1 MCEGFLFMKNTKIA
15 KFALASTFVIWGSVG
30 IFVKYI
36 PLNSGLIALDR
47 SIVGMLFLVLIK
59 LCTKSKFD
67 FVTIRNSLPLLCI
80 NGALL
85 GFNWILLFES
95 YNFTS
100 VAISTICYN
109 IGPIFVMLFSPIVF
123 KEKLTGVKML
133 CIFSAL
139 FGIVCVSGVFEQ
151 SSVSVRDLIGIAL
164 GLSAALLYAVTVMI
178 NKKIDKVDA
187 TDKAITQ
194 FFASA
199 VVMFVY
205 SLFVTDKGELSFS
218 VTTVVLLLLVGVLHT
233 GVAYTVYFKTLPF
246 VTSQNVAVFAY
257 IDPVVACV
265 LSAVVLKEEL
275 SFFVVLGAVVI
286 IVSALLCELYDNKQK
301 K

>member
-1 MCEGFLFMKNTKIA
+1 MRNTKFA
-15 KFALASTFVIWGSVG
+15 KFELASAFMIWGTVG

-36 PLNSGLIALDR
+36 PLNSGLIAFDR
-47 SIVGMLFLVLIK
+47 SIVGMLFLLLVK

-67 FVTIRNSLPLLCI
+67 FSALKKSLPLLCL

-109 IGPIFVMLFSPIVF
+109 IGPVFVMLFSPIVF
-123 KEKLTGVKML
+123 KEKLTIVKLL

-139 FGIVCVSGVFEQ
+139 FGIVCVSGVFDEG
-151 SSVSVRDLIGIAL
+151 SVSVKDFIGIAL

-178 NKKIDKVDA
+178 NKKIEMVDA

-194 FFASA
+194 FASSA
-199 VVMFVY
+199 VVMFIY
-205 SLFVTDKGELSFS
+205 SLFVTKPEEVTLSL
-218 VTTVVLLLLVGVLHT
+218 TTVVLLLLVGVLHT
-233 GVAYTVYFKTLPF
+233 GVAYTIYFKSLPF
-246 VTSQNVAVFAY
+246 VTSQNVAIFAY
-257 IDPVVACV
+257 IDPVVAV
-265 LSAVVLKEEL
+265 LLSVTVLHEKLSA
-275 SFFVVLGAVVI
+275 FVALGAVI
-286 IVSALLCELYDNKQK
+286 IIASALLCEIYDNKQK

>member
-1 MCEGFLFMKNTKIA
+1 MKNTKIA
-15 KFALASTFVIWGSVG
+15 KFTLAATFAIWGTVG

-47 SIVGMLFLVLIK
+47 SIVGMLFLILVK
-59 LCTKSKFD
+59 LCTKTKFD
-67 FVTIRNSLPLLCI
+67 FSAIRKNLPLLCI

-123 KEKLTGVKML
+123 KEKLTVVKMM
-133 CIFSAL
+133 CIFTAL
-139 FGIVCVSGVFEQ
+139 FGIVCVSGVFGE
-151 SSVSVRDLIGIAL
+151 SFVSVRDIIGIAL
-164 GLSAALLYAVTVMI
+164 GLFAALLYAVTVMI
-178 NKKIDKVDA
+178 NKKLDNVDA

-194 FFASA
+194 FASSA

-205 SLFVTDKGELSFS
+205 SLFVTNKEELSFS
-218 VTTVVLLLLVGVLHT
+218 VTTVVLLIIVGVLHT

-246 VTSQNVAVFAY
+246 VTSQNVAIFAY
-257 IDPVVACV
+257 IDPVVAV
-265 LSAVVLKEEL
+265 MLSAFVLKEEL
-275 SFFVVLGAVVI
+275 SAFVVLGAVVI
-286 IVSALLCELYDNKQK
+286 IVSAVLSELYDNKQK

>member
-1 MCEGFLFMKNTKIA
+1 MKNTKIA
-15 KFALASTFVIWGSVG
+15 KLSLASTFVIWGTVG

-47 SIVGMLFLVLIK
+47 SIVGMLFLVLVK
-59 LCTKSKFD
+59 LFTKSEFD
-67 FVTIRNSLPLLCI
+67 FRAIKKSLPLLCI

-109 IGPIFVMLFSPIVF
+109 IGPVFVMIFSPIVF
-123 KEKLTGVKML
+123 KEKLTVLKMM
-133 CIFSAL
+133 CVFSAL

-151 SSVSVRDLIGIAL
+151 NHVEIKDLIGIAL

-178 NKKIDKVDA
+178 NKKIDKIDA
-187 TDKAITQ
+187 SDKAITQ
-194 FFASA
+194 FFSSA

-205 SLFVTDKGELSFS
+205 SLFVTEKGELSFS
-218 VTTVVLLLLVGVLHT
+218 VTTVALLLFVGVLHT
-233 GVAYTVYFKTLPF
+233 GVAYTLYFKTLPF

-257 IDPVVACV
+257 IDPVVAVV
-265 LSAVVLKEEL
+265 LSAFVLKEKL
-275 SFFVVLGAVVI
+275 SFFVVLGAVI
-286 IVSALLCELYDNKQK
+286 IIASALLCELCDNKQK

>member
-1 MCEGFLFMKNTKIA
+1 MKNTKIA
-15 KFALASTFVIWGSVG
+15 KFTLASTFAIWGTVG

-36 PLNSGLIALDR
+36 PLNSGLIAFDR
-47 SIVGMLFLVLIK
+47 SIVGMLFLILVK
-59 LCTKSKFD
+59 LCTKSQFN
-67 FVTIRNSLPLLCI
+67 FSAIRKSLPLLCI

-123 KEKLTGVKML
+123 KEKLTVIKLL

-139 FGIVCVSGVFEQ
+139 FGIVCVSGVFEE
-151 SSVSVRDLIGIAL
+151 SSVSVKDLIGILL
-164 GLSAALLYAVTVMI
+164 GLSSATLYAVTVMI

-194 FFASA
+194 FASSA
-199 VVMFVY
+199 IVMFVY
-205 SLFVTDKGELSFS
+205 SLFVTNREELSFS
-218 VTTVVLLLLVGVLHT
+218 ATTVVLLLLVGVIHT
-233 GVAYTVYFKTLPF
+233 GVAYTLYFKTLPF

-257 IDPVVACV
+257 IDPVVAV
-265 LSAVVLKEEL
+265 ALSALVLKEEL

-286 IVSALLCELYDNKQK
+286 IASAVLCELYDNKQK

>member
-1 MCEGFLFMKNTKIA
+1 MGNKKLA
-15 KFALASTFVIWGSVG
+15 KFELASAFVIWGTVG

-36 PLNSGLIALDR
+36 PLNSGLIAFDR
-47 SIVGMLFLVLIK
+47 SIVGMLFLLLVK

-67 FVTIRNSLPLLCI
+67 LNALKKSLPLLCL

-100 VAISTICYN
+100 VAVSTICYN

-123 KEKLTGVKML
+123 KEKLTIVKL
-133 CIFSAL
+133 TCIFSAL
-139 FGIVCVSGVFEQ
+139 FGIVCVSGVLSEGM
-151 SSVSVRDLIGIAL
+151 VSVKDFIGIAL
-164 GLSAALLYAVTVMI
+164 GLCAALLYAVTVMI

-194 FFASA
+194 FAASS
-199 VVMFVY
+199 VVMFIY
-205 SLFVTDKGELSFS
+205 SLFVTKPEELTFS
-218 VTTVVLLLLVGVLHT
+218 LTTIVLLLLVGVIHT
-233 GVAYTVYFKTLPF
+233 GVAYTIYFKSLPY
-246 VTSQNVAVFAY
+246 VTSQNVAIFAY
-257 IDPVVACV
+257 IDPVVAVV
-265 LSAVVLKEEL
+265 LSALVLHEKL

-286 IVSALLCELYDNKQK
+286 IASALLCEIYDNKQK